1 MRCLARWAWMTGAGL
16 AWASNASAQLQ
27 PPPPLPYP
35 PQPYPA
41 QQPPAPQP
49 YPAPPAPAPQPYPP
63 QAYPPAQPYQPLSP
77 PAPAP
82 PPVYPQP
89 APVYGPAPMPA
100 PYYPPPRPAPS
111 PYRSPNEMA
120 FLYGVG
126 AAYGV
131 GTGIWLDALGHLSDP
146 GLAIIAPLILGA
158 AAPVGVYV
166 WDQQREFDRGV
177 PSSIATGLLLG
188 GVEGV
193 AVSGLQWQLTG
204 NGGPHTWDFRTWTS
218 ITFATST
225 LGGIGGF
232 VFGEW
237 IQPDPRSLA
246 LIASASGWG
255 AMTGVLFGSG
265 VVSGNSDWT
274 DGAAVWGFAGYNL
287 GILAAGVASTVY
299 VPSYETIKYMWAGE
313 TLGILATMPIYIFYV
328 NGGEIR
334 HGLIANAVGGLAG
347 LTIATLLTYSMS
359 DPPGTAAFTPPF
371 QLAVAPAPGVTP
383 NSTARNGGELTV
395 YGTF

>member
-1 MRCLARWAWMTGAGL
+1 MGCVARWASVMGVGL

-35 PQPYPA
+35 PQQPYPA
-41 QQPPAPQP
+41 QQPAPQP
-49 YPAPPAPAPQPYPP
+49 YPAQPAPAPQPYPP
-63 QAYPPAQPYQPLSP
+63 AQTYQPLPP
-77 PAPAP
+77 PAPA
-82 PPVYPQP
+82 PVYPQP
-89 APVYGPAPMPA
+89 APVYGPAPAPA

-188 GVEGV
+188 GVEGI

-371 QLAVAPAPGVTP
+371 QLAVAPAPGITP